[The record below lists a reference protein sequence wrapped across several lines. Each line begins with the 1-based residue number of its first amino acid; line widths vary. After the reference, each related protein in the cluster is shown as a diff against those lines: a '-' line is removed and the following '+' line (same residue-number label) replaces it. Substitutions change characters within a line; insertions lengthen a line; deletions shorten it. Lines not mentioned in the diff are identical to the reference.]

1 MMQQNGAMGV
11 SVGSEQGRCSSLSA
25 REEVQVKLGGSR
37 QKMFFFGERSKQTT
51 CKREVL
57 SQE

>member
-25 REEVQVKLGGSR
+25 REEVQVKLGGE
-37 QKMFFFGERSKQTT
+37 QTENVLFWGE
-51 CKREVL
+51 E
-57 SQE
+57 